1 MYELKFIKY
10 FKYIINRRLTRKIVI
25 NKIREIKMAE
35 EFANFMQETRKAP
48 LEEKLNTFGD
58 VVEKMMIMILR
69 IPDLVDQSLA
79 VVGQRISTLESRI
92 NSINN
97 DVSALRT
104 RGTGAAP
111 VIASPT
117 APSSAPPPP
126 AGPPGGSPGG
136 PPPPGGSPD
145 GPPPPGGPGGP
156 RPASPVSLRGAIMGE
171 LKSLFAKRNTK

>member
-1 MYELKFIKY
+1 
-10 FKYIINRRLTRKIVI
+10 
-25 NKIREIKMAE
+25 MAE
-35 EFANFMQETRKAP
+35 EFANFMQETKKAP

-58 VVEKMMIMILR
+58 IVEKMMSMILR

-79 VVGQRISTLESRI
+79 VVGQRMSTLESRI

-111 VIASPT
+111 VIAAPT

-126 AGPPGGSPGG
+126 AGPPGGPPAG
-136 PPPPGGSPD
+136 PPG
-145 GPPPPGGPGGP
+145 GPPPPGGPGGS

-171 LKSLFAKRNTK
+171 LKSLFAKRNTQ

>member
-1 MYELKFIKY
+1 
-10 FKYIINRRLTRKIVI
+10 
-25 NKIREIKMAE
+25 MAE
-35 EFANFMQETRKAP
+35 EFANFMQETKKAP

-58 VVEKMMIMILR
+58 IVEKMMSMILR

-79 VVGQRISTLESRI
+79 SRI

-111 VIASPT
+111 VIAAPS

-126 AGPPGGSPGG
+126 GGPPGG
-136 PPPPGGSPD
+136 PPPPPGGR
-145 GPPPPGGPGGP
+145 PPPGGPGGA

-171 LKSLFAKRNTK
+171 LKSLFAKRKTD